1 MIGCLLHNLALS
13 FTKFLRASKTPRGA
27 AAGQTLDPVT
37 VPPPPQLA
45 NPEVFEEATE
55 HRGSYS
61 ESESHTTSAL
71 LLSGTEAFAVL
82 HVGRLL
88 ACCLFYDQTE
98 QKNVFLTKNWF

>member
-1 MIGCLLHNLALS
+1 MIGCLLHNLA

-37 VPPPPQLA
+37 VPPPQLA

-61 ESESHTTSAL
+61 ESEKSTSAL